1 MRKYIRKMLRSKA
14 ERMRVKPSRFVG
26 SEFDKIQVKKYGST
40 RRKLNQVKGT
50 HKRSTWRQRVSLYV

>member
-26 SEFDKIQVKKYGST
+26 AEFDKIQVKRYGST
-40 RRKLNQVKGT
+40 RRDVNQAKGT
-50 HKRSTWRQRVSLYV
+50 HKRSTWKQRIN